1 MCPDCR
7 AEYENP
13 ADRRFHAQ
21 PIACPKCGPHLELI
35 DGAGNY
41 IARGEEA
48 ITLAAAM
55 VLENCVLAIKG
66 LGGFQLV
73 VDATSADA
81 VARLRERKHRPD
93 RPFALMISTLDEV
106 RRDCEVSEEEAEMLV
121 SHRAPIVLLKK

>member
-1 MCPDCR
+1 
-7 AEYENP
+7 
-13 ADRRFHAQ
+13 
-21 PIACPKCGPHLELI
+21 
-35 DGAGNY
+35 
-41 IARGEEA
+41 
-48 ITLAAAM
+48 M

-93 RPFALMISTLDEV
+93 RPFALMISTLEEV

-121 SHRAPIVLLKK
+121 SHRAPIVLLKKRTNSPHLALTRAPTGTTRTCRLVGRGDL